1 MTMRTESPA
10 PTLANMSAPPRS
22 TVTLPRLAQSPSA
35 AQFRCPVTLPRV
47 VSSTSASQT
56 RCESSPTGWDTIPQ
70 APRPVP
76 VGPGGGKVLSN
87 ALCVAH
93 VELPT
98 ALCAYLHM
106 TFASRRLTA
115 PLGLA
120 RALVAIA
127 RQAGR
132 AQGRDAS
139 RRAARREFDRVVPLP
154 EGALVQ
160 ELAARLEAI
169 AWPRWV
175 PRVAFVVPFGC
186 DIAAAADRRKAP
198 DAPKGVTCP
207 LLAARLVSAI
217 RGPVFLRDAAPAL
230 SNLLDLWTGATP
242 SGTWDIWLPVQPGQ
256 VQPVPAAT
264 RSKRKAR
271 S

>member
-1 MTMRTESPA
+1 
-10 PTLANMSAPPRS
+10 
-22 TVTLPRLAQSPSA
+22 
-35 AQFRCPVTLPRV
+35 
-47 VSSTSASQT
+47 
-56 RCESSPTGWDTIPQ
+56 
-70 APRPVP
+70 

-139 RRAARREFDRVVPLP
+139 RRAARREFDRVMPLP

-160 ELAARLEAI
+160 ELAARLESI

-198 DAPKGVTCP
+198 DAPKGVACP

-264 RSKRKAR
+264 PSKRKAR